1 MRNKDRQA
9 VSVPAQPPGERVA
22 GRGVF
27 QALPPLVWALLV
39 LVAGLALT
47 AELAR
52 REMRDAGARAD
63 MLYNSL
69 ADAAQARLRDGL
81 DDAAVALRAMQTVF
95 LSAGDIDQPTFTRY
109 HDNLRA
115 VDDLPGYIVTAFAR
129 RYPGVP
135 DSAPFYRYELLSP
148 LEGNEALLW
157 LDVTT
162 QPDNLAALEKARDA
176 DHPSMSAPFHLAQF
190 SDADDAG
197 LGITLR
203 LPVYSRGQVPDS
215 VEERRARELGAL
227 AISLRL
233 EPLVRTALQGRILE
247 YMHVDLRDLDAVGDD
262 RVFTSRTQ
270 PAAGGPTP
278 TLTRLLEFGDRRW
291 ELRLQPL
298 ASRLDSDRSRSIL
311 LFGTLVSVLAALLLW
326 SIAGTHRRALA
337 LGQRMSAR
345 FIESEARFRTLNEL
359 LPALVLL
366 AGSDGTITYANQFAR
381 RRLGEVVGTRLDA
394 LYKDPGPRME
404 VADASGREAGWDE
417 REMEITTSE
426 DTFWA
431 RVSLAPV
438 VVDGQPHMLLTATD
452 ISEQRELNARLRY
465 QASHD
470 ALTELCNRREFERR
484 LTLALATHRA
494 HPETPPFA
502 LLYFD
507 VDQFK
512 LINDLSGHRAGDQML
527 VEMVL
532 AISQNLREGDLF
544 ARLGG
549 DEFGLLAYAV
559 NEEEA
564 LALAERLRRC
574 IDSVRFV
581 WEGRTHSV
589 SASIGVVMS
598 DRAGATLQ
606 DVMAWADSAC
616 YLAKENGRNRV
627 HLYREDDDT
636 TRRHGEMEWA
646 NRMRGALEQGRL
658 LLDYQE
664 VVPLTTA
671 VLDGPYIELLLRL
684 RDEAGTVVMP
694 GAFLPAAERYG
705 LMPAVDRWVIGTVL
719 SNFAR
724 LHPAAAGLQTCAI
737 NLSGASIDDEDLA
750 DFILEC
756 IARHQVP
763 AQRICF
769 EITETVAVRSLLK
782 VTRVI
787 ERLRAAGCRIALDD
801 FGSGMSSFGYLKN
814 LPVDVIKIDGSFIR
828 EVDTDAM
835 SRTIV
840 SAIVQI
846 GHQRGLKVVAEWV
859 DNDGARGVLDELGV
873 DYGQGFALHMPERV
887 VFQRD

>member
-1 MRNKDRQA
+1 MRTQDTQDDPPVPPPAGERKDRR
-9 VSVPAQPPGERVA
+9 S
-22 GRGVF
+22 VF
-27 QALPPLVWALLV
+27 QALPPLAWALLV
-39 LVAGLALT
+39 LVAGLLLT

-52 REMRDAGARAD
+52 RDLRDSRQRAD

-69 ADAAQARLRDGL
+69 ADAAQVRL
-81 DDAAVALRAMQTVF
+81 DDALDTAAVALRAMQTVL
-95 LSAGDIDQPTFTRY
+95 LSAGDLDQTTYAHY

-115 VDDLPGYIVTAFAR
+115 VDDLPGYLATAFAR
-129 RYPGVP
+129 RHAVTAADGTPL
-135 DSAPFYRYELLSP
+135 YRYELLAP
-148 LEGNEALLW
+148 LEGNEMLLW
-157 LDVTT
+157 LDITT
-162 QPDNLAALEKARDA
+162 QPDNLAALERARDA
-176 DHPSMSAPFHLAQF
+176 DRPSMSAPFQLTQF
-190 SDADDAG
+190 RDAGDAG

-203 LPVYSRGQVPDS
+203 LPVYSRGRAPETVDA
-215 VEERRARELGAL
+215 RRARETGVL
-227 AISLRL
+227 AMSLRL

-247 YMHVDLRDLDAVGDD
+247 YMHVALRDTGAADNGH
-262 RVFTSRTQ
+262 VFASGPLPVEAGA
-270 PAAGGPTP
+270 PAY
-278 TLTRLLEFGDRRW
+278 TRMLEFGDPRW
-291 ELRLQPL
+291 ELRMQPL
-298 ASRLDSDRSRSIL
+298 QAPADGDRSQSIIL
-311 LFGTLVSVLAALLLW
+311 LGTLISVLAALLLW

-345 FIESEARFRTLNEL
+345 VSESEARFRTLNEL

-366 AGSDGTITYANQFAR
+366 ADADGTITYANQFAR
-381 RRLGEVVGTRLDA
+381 RRLGDVVGTRLDA
-394 LYKDPGPRME
+394 LYSDPGPRMA
-404 VADASGREAGWDE
+404 VADASGREAGWEE
-417 REMEITTSE
+417 REMEITTGKGS
-426 DTFWA
+426 FWA

-470 ALTELCNRREFERR
+470 ALTELCNRREFERQ
-484 LTLALATHRA
+484 LALALAGRRA

-512 LINDLSGHRAGDQML
+512 LVNDLSGHRAGDQML

-532 AISQNLREGDLF
+532 AIGQNLREGDLF

-549 DEFGLLAYAV
+549 DEFGLLAYGV
-559 NEEEA
+559 NETEA

-581 WEGRTHSV
+581 WQGRTHSV

-616 YLAKENGRNRV
+616 YQAKENGRNRV
-627 HLYREDDDT
+627 HLYREDDDS
-636 TRRHGEMEWA
+636 TRRHSEMEWA
-646 NRMRGALEQGRL
+646 SRMRSAIEQGRL

-671 VLDGPYIELLLRL
+671 AADGPHIELLLRL
-684 RDEAGTVVMP
+684 RDENGAVVLP
-694 GAFLPAAERYG
+694 GAFMPAAERYG
-705 LMPAVDRWVIGTVL
+705 LMPTVDRWVIGTVL
-719 SNFAR
+719 GNFAR
-724 LHPAAAGLQTCAI
+724 LHPAGAQLQTCAI

-750 DFILEC
+750 AFILDC
-756 IARHQVP
+756 IARHKVP
-763 AQRICF
+763 AQRVCF
-769 EITETVAVRSLLK
+769 EITETVAVRSLLR

-787 ERLRAAGCRIALDD
+787 ERLRTAGCRIALDD

-828 EVDTDAM
+828 EVDTDPM

-873 DYGQGFALHMPERV
+873 DYGQGFALHEPERV
-887 VFQRD
+887 MFQR